1 MHLMAKVITHQQQTY
16 NCTRY
21 SKLCEPHFLGH
32 SVHRCCKLV
41 MPSLADMVASHN
53 QHGVTDYTF
62 IILHVHLLYTI
73 ISLSSNCESFLI
85 ISEKCQTENGI
96 N

>member
-21 SKLCEPHFLGH
+21 SRLCEPHFLGH

-53 QHGVTDYTF
+53 QHG
-62 IILHVHLLYTI
+62 LYVYHSPCTPAIHHYQPIVKLWI
-73 ISLSSNCESFLI
+73 IS
-85 ISEKCQTENGI
+85 
-96 N
+96 